1 MSFIDIIK
9 TIFEFLLVVGTLWAV
24 LHEDRFIKF
33 ERRIKAFIRRKRIK
47 AVKGGK
53 APVCRQTF

>member
-9 TIFEFLLVVGTLWAV
+9 TIFEFSLVVGTLWAV

-33 ERRIKAFIRRKRIK
+33 ERRIKAFIKRRKIK
-47 AVKGGK
+47 AVKGN

>member
-1 MSFIDIIK
+1 MSFIDVIK

-24 LHEDRFIKF
+24 LHEDKFIKL
-33 ERRIKAFIRRKRIK
+33 ERRIKAFIRRKKIK

-53 APVCRQTF
+53 ASVCRQTF